1 MFNLSLRA
9 NTFNEIYGHKTMLN
23 ELKNRSKDISFP
35 TYALFEGLSGSGK
48 TTTILIITKLL
59 NCLNPVKNSDGYFEP
74 CNCCDSCNDIND
86 SKFSR
91 DVLYI
96 DANDLNKESVLDLNN
111 KLYSMPMFDKNKI
124 IIVDEA
130 HRIMENSKARDSFLT
145 LLEKP
150 RKNSYVFFA
159 TTDSAKFDMAI
170 LRRLQRYKFKEIPDN
185 ELFDYLISIL
195 DKSGNFDNVPK
206 EFLEKGLYTIVDNS
220 SGSPGIAINY
230 LERCIQ
236 GGLFTYEKIIEELGL
251 LDKEYEYEL
260 VNKLLMKD
268 KTLFKSL
275 IETKIDLKEFYF
287 KSRKI
292 LNDLCIY
299 KISKYV
305 DTEWKENRC
314 KALEKYS
321 DNAISLLSY
330 YEDINS
336 FYFDKTN
343 YITKLLFYFGNGLIE
358 SYDKE
363 VNNDKQ
369 IRVRVKK

>member
-1 MFNLSLRA
+1 MFNLNLRA
-9 NTFNEIYGHKTMLN
+9 NTFKEIYGHKTMLN
-23 ELKNRSKDISFP
+23 ELKNRSKEISFP

-59 NCLNPVKNSDGYFEP
+59 NCLSPVKNDEGYFEP
-74 CNCCDSCNDIND
+74 CNNCDSCKDIND

-159 TTDSAKFDMAI
+159 TTDSAKFDIAI

-195 DKSGNFDNVPK
+195 DRSGNFDKVPK
-206 EFLEKGLYTIVDNS
+206 DFIEKGLYTIVDSS

-236 GGLFTYEKIIEELGL
+236 GGLYTYEKIVEELGL
-251 LDKEYEYEL
+251 IDKELEYQL
-260 VNKLLMKD
+260 VNKLLVKD

-275 IETKIDLKEFYF
+275 IESKIDLKEFYF

-305 DTEWKENRC
+305 DTERKENRC
-314 KALEKYS
+314 KMLERYS

-330 YEDINS
+330 YEDVNN

-343 YITKLLFYFGNGLIE
+343 YITKLIFYFGNGLID
-358 SYDKE
+358 SFVKE
-363 VNNDKQ
+363 EKNEIK
-369 IRVRVKK
+369 VRVKK